1 MRAAIFERQGLD
13 NLNVKEDVQQPT
25 ITDYDVLIKVKAA
38 GVNPI
43 DYLTVSNI
51 PGIKPLPHIPGV
63 EVAGIIEK
71 VGKHVTALKEGDK
84 VVVYNVIFDG
94 TCDMCLSGYE
104 MLCRNAGILGV
115 VTNGGFADY
124 ISASE
129 KNVFKIPDNVQWD
142 IAASLATTIKTP
154 YHALRE
160 ASLKLNEFL
169 VIFGASGNTGMMAVQ
184 FGKKMGAKVIAVS
197 KDNWIKTDFGA
208 DYIISD
214 YDKVVEQVN
223 DITQGK
229 MADVVLNSLG
239 ANTWENSFSCV
250 GLNGRWVTFGGLTG
264 AEVKLNVQS
273 LYRKQIKLIGSNGST
288 RKEFNDVIDMSKELK
303 VRVWKRFKLEDA
315 KEALQA
321 LFAKERDGRILLDI
335 NNDI

>member
-1 MRAAIFERQGLD
+1 MRAAVFEKQGLD
-13 NLNVKEDVQQPT
+13 NLNVKDVQQPT
-25 ITDYDVLIKVKAA
+25 IADYDVLIKVRAA

-63 EVAGIIEK
+63 EVTGVIEK
-71 VGKHVTALKEGDK
+71 VGNHVTTLKEGDK

-94 TCDMCLSGYE
+94 TCDMCLNGYE

-115 VTNGGFADY
+115 ITNGGFADY

-142 IAASLATTIKTP
+142 VAASLATTTKTP

-184 FGKKMGAKVIAVS
+184 FGKKIGAKVIAVS

-214 YDKVVEQVN
+214 YDKVVEQVK

-250 GLNGRWVTFGGLTG
+250 GANGRLVTFGGLTG
-264 AEVKLNVQS
+264 ADVKLNVQS

-288 RKEFNDVIDMSKELK
+288 RKEFREVIDMSKELK

>member
-25 ITDYDVLIKVKAA
+25 ITDHDVLIKVRAA

-43 DYLTVSNI
+43 DYSTVSNI

-71 VGKHVTALKEGDK
+71 VGNHVTDLKEGDK

-94 TCDMCLSGYE
+94 TCDMCLNGYE

-115 VTNGGFADY
+115 NTNGGFADY
-124 ISASE
+124 ISVSG
-129 KNVFKIPDNVQWD
+129 KNVFKTPDNVQWD
-142 IAASLATTIKTP
+142 VAASLATTTKTP

-214 YDKVVEQVN
+214 YDKVVEQVK

-239 ANTWENSFSCV
+239 VSTWENSFSCV

-288 RKEFNDVIDMSKELK
+288 RKEFNDVIDMSRELK

-335 NNDI
+335 NNGI

>member
-1 MRAAIFERQGLD
+1 MRAAVFERQGLD

-51 PGIKPLPHIPGV
+51 PGVKPLPHIPGV
-63 EVAGIIEK
+63 EVAGVIEK
-71 VGKHVTALKEGDK
+71 VGNHVTTLKEGDK
-84 VVVYNVIFDG
+84 VAVYNVIFDG
-94 TCDMCLSGYE
+94 TCDMCLNGYE
-104 MLCRNAGILGV
+104 MLCINAGILGV
-115 VTNGGFADY
+115 STNGGFADY

-142 IAASLATTIKTP
+142 VAASLATTTKTP
-154 YHALRE
+154 YHALRD

-169 VIFGASGNTGMMAVQ
+169 VIFGASGNTGMMATQ

-214 YDKVVEQVN
+214 YDKVVEQVK

-239 ANTWENSFSCV
+239 ANTWENSFSCI
-250 GLNGRWVTFGGLTG
+250 GANGRLVTFGGLTG
-264 AEVKLNVQS
+264 ADVKLNVQA
-273 LYRKQIKLIGSNGST
+273 LYRKQIKLIGSNAST
-288 RKEFNDVIDMSKELK
+288 RKEFREVIDMSKELK

-321 LFAKERDGRILLDI
+321 LFAKERDGRILLEI
-335 NNDI
+335 NNGT

>member
-1 MRAAIFERQGLD
+1 MRAAVFERQGLD

-25 ITDYDVLIKVKAA
+25 IADYDVLIKVKAA

-43 DYLTVSNI
+43 DYLTVSDI

-63 EVAGIIEK
+63 EVTGVIEK
-71 VGKHVTALKEGDK
+71 VGNHVTTLKEGDK

-94 TCDMCLSGYE
+94 TCDMCLNGYE

-115 VTNGGFADY
+115 NTNGGFADY

-142 IAASLATTIKTP
+142 VAASLATTAKTP

-208 DYIISD
+208 DYVISD
-214 YDKVVEQVN
+214 YDKVVEQVK

-250 GLNGRWVTFGGLTG
+250 GANGRLVTFGGLTG
-264 AEVKLNVQS
+264 ADVKLNVQS
-273 LYRKQIKLIGSNGST
+273 LYRKQIKLIGSNAST
-288 RKEFNDVIDMSKELK
+288 RKEFREVIDMSKDLK

-321 LFAKERDGRILLDI
+321 LFAKERDGRILLNI
-335 NNDI
+335 NNGI

>member
-13 NLNVKEDVQQPT
+13 NLIIKEDVQHPT
-25 ITDYDVLIKVKAA
+25 ITDHDVLIKVKAA

-43 DYLTVSNI
+43 DYQTVSNI

-63 EVAGIIEK
+63 EVTGIIEK
-71 VGKHVTALKEGDK
+71 VGNHVTALKEGEK
-84 VVVYNVIFDG
+84 VVVYNSIFDG
-94 TCDMCLSGYE
+94 TCDMCINGYE

-115 VTNGGFADY
+115 ITNGGFADY
-124 ISASE
+124 ISAPE

-142 IAASLATTIKTP
+142 IAASLATTTKTP

-214 YDKVVEQVN
+214 YDKVVEQVK

-250 GLNGRWVTFGGLTG
+250 GINGRCVTFGGLTG

-273 LYRKQIKLIGSNGST
+273 LYRNQIKLIGSNGST
-288 RKEFNDVIDMSKELK
+288 RKEFNDVIDMARELK

-335 NNDI
+335 NQ

>member
-1 MRAAIFERQGLD
+1 MRAAVFEKQGLD
-13 NLNVKEDVQQPT
+13 NLNVKDVQQPT
-25 ITDYDVLIKVKAA
+25 IADYDVLIKVRAA

-63 EVAGIIEK
+63 EVTGIIEK
-71 VGKHVTALKEGDK
+71 VGNHVTTLKEGDK

-94 TCDMCLSGYE
+94 TCDMCLNGYE

-115 VTNGGFADY
+115 ITNGGFADY

-142 IAASLATTIKTP
+142 VAASLATTTKTP

-214 YDKVVEQVN
+214 YDKVVEQVK

-250 GLNGRWVTFGGLTG
+250 GANGRLVTFGGLTG
-264 AEVKLNVQS
+264 ADVKLNVQS

-288 RKEFNDVIDMSKELK
+288 RKEFREVIDMSKELK

>member
-13 NLNVKEDVQQPT
+13 NLIIKEDVQQPT
-25 ITDYDVLIKVKAA
+25 ITDHDILIKVKSA

-43 DYLTVSNI
+43 DYLTVSNMS
-51 PGIKPLPHIPGV
+51 GIKPLPHIPGV

-71 VGKHVTALKEGDK
+71 VGNHVTDLKEGDK
-84 VVVYNVIFDG
+84 VVVYNSIFDG
-94 TCDMCLSGYE
+94 TCDMCINGYE

-115 VTNGGFADY
+115 ITNGGFADY
-124 ISASE
+124 ISAPE

-142 IAASLATTIKTP
+142 IAASLATTTKTP

-214 YDKVVEQVN
+214 YDKVVEQVK

-250 GLNGRWVTFGGLTG
+250 GINGRWVTFGGLTG

-288 RKEFNDVIDMSKELK
+288 RKEFQDVIDMSRELK
-303 VRVWKRFKLEDA
+303 VRVWKIFKLEDA

-321 LFAKERDGRILLDI
+321 LFSKERDGRILLEI
-335 NNDI
+335 NSSI